1 MDLVEYAKGVLARRS
16 DGILAVNRSVS
27 LPGWTPQTNYCHD
40 NVHRWVSATPEH
52 KHVFGY
58 FICDY
63 LELGLWVVRPHSLV
77 EFEDGTLVDI
87 TPRPTPWRYPF
98 VRHLG
103 SEEEFAEMAQAVQIT
118 VFC

>member
-27 LPGWTPQTNYCHD
+27 LPGWTPQTNYGHD

-58 FICDY
+58 FICTT
-63 LELGLWVVRPHSLV
+63 LNWAFGWCAPTHSSNLKT
-77 EFEDGTLVDI
+77 E
-87 TPRPTPWRYPF
+87 R
-98 VRHLG
+98 
-103 SEEEFAEMAQAVQIT
+103 
-118 VFC
+118 